1 MRALATSLAG
11 DQLERLQAAGH
22 TARGEWRAGRGAK
35 DVAMQ
40 VTNYY
45 LTTYYDVRGLRAAR
59 HRGGT
64 RLLAAYCST
73 AYCLLPTAHC

>member
-40 VTNYY
+40 VTDY
-45 LTTYYDVRGLRAAR
+45 L
-59 HRGGT
+59 
-64 RLLAAYCST
+64 LLATS
-73 AYCLLPTAHC
+73 CLLLTAA

>member
-45 LTTYYDVRGLRAAR
+45 LTTYYEGYAR
-59 HRGGT
+59 HGTVGT
-64 RLLAAYCST
+64 RLLAAYC
-73 AYCLLPTAHC
+73 LLPTAYCALLIAYCA

>member
-22 TARGEWRAGRGAK
+22 TARREWRAGRGAK

-40 VTNYY
+40 VTAYKQAIYY
-45 LTTYYDVRGLRAAR
+45 TRGAR
-59 HRGGT
+59 GSVFYIHGSP
-64 RLLAAYCST
+64 AAYCS
-73 AYCLLPTAHC
+73 LLTVPTASY

>member
-45 LTTYYDVRGLRAAR
+45 LTTYYEGYAR
-59 HRGGT
+59 HTRGTAPWG
-64 RLLAAYCST
+64 RGCLLLT

>member
-45 LTTYYDVRGLRAAR
+45 LTTYYEGYAR
-59 HRGGT
+59 HGTAGGRGC
-64 RLLAAYCST
+64 LLLT